1 MSTDAR
7 ARAVERVQKLLRL
20 AAPGNGTTEAERTSA
35 ALEVAKIIAEHGL
48 AVAVPEPVVKKRRS
62 PPRPQPASPSYSPS
76 SSSQTRSRNP
86 HEYHRWQPPSG
97 SDWTEADVPARCNC
111 VVCGRLLIAGEVG
124 WFAPDHGY
132 RHYDITCDR

>member
-20 AAPGNGTTEAERTSA
+20 AAPDSGTTEHERANA

-48 AVAVPEPVVKKRRS
+48 AVAVPEPVVKKRRAT
-62 PPRPQPASPSYSPS
+62 PRPQAQPPPQRHHSY
-76 SSSQTRSRNP
+76 
-86 HEYHRWQPPSG
+86 EYRQWAPPSG
-97 SDWTEADVPARCNC
+97 SDWTEADVPSRCNC
-111 VVCGRLLIAGEVG
+111 VVCGRLLCAGEVG
-124 WFAPDHGY
+124 WFAPNHGY

>member
-62 PPRPQPASPSYSPS
+62 PPRSHAQPQPPPQRHHSY
-76 SSSQTRSRNP
+76 
-86 HEYHRWQPPSG
+86 EYRQWSPPSG
-97 SDWTEADVPARCNC
+97 SDWTEADVPTRCNC